1 METFESFWL
10 IEGSDPEML
19 LILCALFM
27 PSIVGVP
34 LVLIALWLP
43 EDDAASEPNDDR
55 QLAADRPESFGS
67 DWRRAA

>member
-10 IEGSDPEML
+10 MEGSDPEML

-27 PSIVGVP
+27 PSIVGV
-34 LVLIALWLP
+34 LLALIALWLP
-43 EDDAASEPNDDR
+43 EDDAASAPNDDR
-55 QLAADRPESFGS
+55 QLGADRPEGFGS

>member
-27 PSIVGVP
+27 PSIVCVP

-55 QLAADRPESFGS
+55 QLGADRPEGFGS

>member
-34 LVLIALWLP
+34 LALIALWLP

-55 QLAADRPESFGS
+55 QLGADRPESFGS
-67 DWRRAA
+67 DRRRAA

>member
-27 PSIVGVP
+27 PSIVCVP

-43 EDDAASEPNDDR
+43 EDDAASDPNYDR
-55 QLAADRPESFGS
+55 QLGADRPEGFGS

>member
-1 METFESFWL
+1 MESFESFWL

-27 PSIVGVP
+27 PSIVCVP

-43 EDDAASEPNDDR
+43 EDDAASDPNDDR
-55 QLAADRPESFGS
+55 QLGADRPEGFGS